1 MKNTDEIKHEP
12 DIKSM
17 SADELA
23 KLSSALL
30 KKQEEL
36 SKKENELNEK
46 EAEYVNHKEN
56 FYDKIN
62 IDIKTLD
69 KIIVLLILLFAAV
82 ILFGIF
88 RAQN

>member
-1 MKNTDEIKHEP
+1 MKNTDKIKHEP

-17 SADELA
+17 SAEELE

-69 KIIVLLILLFAAV
+69 KIIVLLVLLFAAV

>member
-17 SADELA
+17 SAKELE

>member
-1 MKNTDEIKHEP
+1 MKNTDKRKHEP

-17 SADELA
+17 SAEELE

>member
-1 MKNTDEIKHEP
+1 
-12 DIKSM
+12 M
-17 SADELA
+17 SAEELE

>member
-1 MKNTDEIKHEP
+1 MKNTDEIKHVP

-17 SADELA
+17 SAEELE

>member
-17 SADELA
+17 SAEELE

-46 EAEYVNHKEN
+46 EAEYVDHKEN

>member
-17 SADELA
+17 SAEELE

-46 EAEYVNHKEN
+46 EAEYINHKEN

-69 KIIVLLILLFAAV
+69 KIIVLLVLLFAAV

>member
-17 SADELA
+17 SAEELE

>member
-17 SADELA
+17 SAEELE
-23 KLSSALL
+23 KLSSALF

>member
-17 SADELA
+17 SAEELE

-36 SKKENELNEK
+36 SKKENEVNEK

>member
-17 SADELA
+17 SAEELE

-69 KIIVLLILLFAAV
+69 KIIVLLVLLFAAV

>member
-17 SADELA
+17 SAEELE

-36 SKKENELNEK
+36 TKKENELNEK

>member
-17 SADELA
+17 SAEELEEV
-23 KLSSALL
+23 SSALL

>member
-17 SADELA
+17 SAEELE

-36 SKKENELNEK
+36 SKKENELNEL
-46 EAEYVNHKEN
+46 
-56 FYDKIN
+56 N
-62 IDIKTLD
+62 ISITKKTSMIK
-69 KIIVLLILLFAAV
+69 LIL
-82 ILFGIF
+82 I
-88 RAQN
+88 

>member
-17 SADELA
+17 SAEELE

-36 SKKENELNEK
+36 SKKEYELNEK
-46 EAEYVNHKEN
+46 EAEYINHKEN

>member
-17 SADELA
+17 SAEELE

-46 EAEYVNHKEN
+46 EAEYVNHKDN

>member
-17 SADELA
+17 SAEELE

-46 EAEYVNHKEN
+46 KAEYVNHKEN

>member
-17 SADELA
+17 SAAEQE

-69 KIIVLLILLFAAV
+69 KIIVLLVLLFAAV

>member
-17 SADELA
+17 SVEELE

>member
-17 SADELA
+17 SAEELE

-46 EAEYVNHKEN
+46 EAEYINHKEN

>member
-17 SADELA
+17 SAEELE

-69 KIIVLLILLFAAV
+69 KIIVLLILLLSSV

>member
-17 SADELA
+17 SAEELE

-30 KKQEEL
+30 KKQEEM

>member
-17 SADELA
+17 SAEELG

>member
-17 SADELA
+17 SAEELE

-36 SKKENELNEK
+36 SKKENDLNEK
-46 EAEYVNHKEN
+46 EAEYINHKEN

>member
-17 SADELA
+17 SAEELE

-69 KIIVLLILLFAAV
+69 KIIVLLISLFAAV

>member
-17 SADELA
+17 SAEELE

-36 SKKENELNEK
+36 SKKENELNQK

>member
-1 MKNTDEIKHEP
+1 MKNTDEIKPEP

-17 SADELA
+17 SAEELE

-56 FYDKIN
+56 FYAKIN

>member
-17 SADELA
+17 SAEELE

-62 IDIKTLD
+62 IDIELAAK
-69 KIIVLLILLFAAV
+69 KLIL
-82 ILFGIF
+82 IG
-88 RAQN
+88 

>member
-17 SADELA
+17 SAEELE

-46 EAEYVNHKEN
+46 EAEYVNHNEN

>member
-17 SADELA
+17 SAEELE

-36 SKKENELNEK
+36 SKKETELNEK

>member
-1 MKNTDEIKHEP
+1 MKNTDEIKHKP

-17 SADELA
+17 SAEELE

-46 EAEYVNHKEN
+46 EAEYINHKEN

>member
-17 SADELA
+17 SAEELE

-30 KKQEEL
+30 KKTGRTV
-36 SKKENELNEK
+36 KKENELNEK
-46 EAEYVNHKEN
+46 EAEYVILKEN

-82 ILFGIF
+82 ILLEYSEP
-88 RAQN
+88 